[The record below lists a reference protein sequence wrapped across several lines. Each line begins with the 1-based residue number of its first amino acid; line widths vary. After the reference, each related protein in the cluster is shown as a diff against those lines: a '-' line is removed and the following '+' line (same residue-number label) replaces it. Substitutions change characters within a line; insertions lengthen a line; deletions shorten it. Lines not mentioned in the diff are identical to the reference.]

1 MGMGTEACGFGRL
14 LWVFLRL
21 ICQPDSPEDGSREQ
35 LNWPIF
41 LGEITKNGDPETDDD
56 YAD

>member
-1 MGMGTEACGFGRL
+1 MGTEACGFGRL